1 MEKKHFFIVI
11 FFFIF
16 FIHMVFVCE
25 NVCHWNKKKQLRII
39 ITIIIQIKKII
50 NEKGQIK
57 LKTNKFMRKKLKK
70 R

>member
-1 MEKKHFFIVI
+1 
-11 FFFIF
+11 
-16 FIHMVFVCE
+16 MVFVCE